1 MAVGIRRTARALAEG
16 NVGASAQPPY
26 DRLAPWDAAIR
37 FESTL
42 MTAERILG
50 AYPAIRWT
58 DRMETRWEYRQGVV
72 RRLGLLSDGS
82 RSRLSALAGRQ
93 GNT

>member
-1 MAVGIRRTARALAEG
+1 MAVGIRRAARALAEG

-50 AYPAIRWT
+50 AYPAIRWLT
-58 DRMETRWEYRQGVV
+58 GW
-72 RRLGLLSDGS
+72 RRAGS
-82 RSRLSALAGRQ
+82 TGRAWS
-93 GNT
+93 GGWAC